1 MSNHSVP
8 VVRITE
14 IQPHPN
20 ADRLEIVYVLGYQ
33 AISLK
38 GQFQVGDLA
47 IYIPP
52 DSIVP
57 EREEFSFVWERDG
70 GGQPRNLVPGEPVP
84 EKYRRV
90 TAKKLRKEWSEGLLM
105 PISIAHDLPSGKF
118 LAEGDDVVERLGIE
132 HWNPPE
138 DQEEDREASIR
149 QSKTRPRSLKGWFYF
164 IKNWSVRILTLGYYD
179 PWGNCGGSNEKAPK
193 NTPPVY
199 DVENFKHHKD
209 VFVEGE
215 EVVVTEKI
223 HGSNARY
230 LFVKNALWE
239 TGHLYAG
246 SRKLWK
252 SPTSSNIWRDV
263 LAFNP
268 EITRWLTDN
277 PGYTLY
283 GEVVPTQGGF
293 EYGHKK
299 IEPWLYVFDIL
310 TPKGDWLAYTDARP
324 MTAGYSIDWVPLLY
338 MGPYNFEKIESLV
351 DGPTKTGGSNIR
363 EGVVIKTNPER
374 HARGLGRVQLKIVSN
389 KYLEKEQ

>member
-1 MSNHSVP
+1 MSNHAIP
-8 VVRITE
+8 VVRINE
-14 IQPHPN
+14 ILKHPN
-20 ADRLEIVYVLGYQ
+20 ADQLGLVEIGGFQVVVRLE
-33 AISLK
+33 
-38 GQFQVGDLA
+38 QFKPGDLA
-47 IYIPP
+47 YYVPP

-57 EREEFSFVWERDG
+57 ERPEFNFVWERDG
-70 GGQPRNLVPGEPVP
+70 SGQLRVLPEGEPVP
-84 EKYRRV
+84 ERYRRV
-90 TAKKLRKEWSEGLLM
+90 TVRKFRKEWSEGLLM
-105 PISIAHDLPSGKF
+105 PLGAWNEKLN
-118 LAEGDDVVERLGIE
+118 EGDDIAERLGIT

-179 PWGNCGGSNEKAPK
+179 PWGNCGGSNEKAPR

-230 LFVKNALWE
+230 LFAKSNLFE

-299 IEPWLYVFDIL
+299 TEPWLYVFDIL
-310 TPKGDWLAYTDARP
+310 TPKGEWLAYTDARP